1 MFATPSSIFVFPM
14 AMIAKYSKHWA
25 LTQSSSRPNA
35 LLVSSAFLKEGE
47 VIMEGTCNGKEEEII
62 TGESAARITVKLENL
77 RDFTR
82 GLEVVARTQEGK
94 MITAAV
100 LTEINRVIP
109 RPDTAPGLEPPR
121 DEKSPMD
128 TQVKD

>member
-1 MFATPSSIFVFPM
+1 
-14 AMIAKYSKHWA
+14 
-25 LTQSSSRPNA
+25 
-35 LLVSSAFLKEGE
+35 
-47 VIMEGTCNGKEEEII
+47 MEGTRNGKEEEII

-109 RPDTAPGLEPPR
+109 PPDTAPGLEPPR